1 MWGNMR
7 NNWKACIYDFILITM
22 KFEIGHIITN
32 EKAEFEIQ
40 EITETKKH
48 VLLKLKPVEP
58 ESEGNEIGFVYR
70 SDNDNV

>member
-1 MWGNMR
+1 
-7 NNWKACIYDFILITM
+7 M

-48 VLLKLKPVEP
+48 VLLKLKPLEP
-58 ESEGNEIGFVYR
+58 ETESKAIGFVYR
-70 SDNDNV
+70 SKRNK